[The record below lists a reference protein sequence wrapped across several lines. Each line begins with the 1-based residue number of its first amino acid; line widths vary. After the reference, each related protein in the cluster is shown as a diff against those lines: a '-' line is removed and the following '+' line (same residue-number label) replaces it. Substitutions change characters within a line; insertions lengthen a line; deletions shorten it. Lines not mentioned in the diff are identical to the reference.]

1 MLPAPVS
8 AARELDVDAAPA
20 PQPAA
25 RVGAP
30 ARAAALRRRVGRLP
44 RRSICEGGLGVG
56 RLLHNAGSGRETCR
70 HPERFPQRGP
80 LRGEKDWLLSPDPF
94 PIEKKFLAELDQLG
108 HRLFVFQRACN
119 QLYQQSIRGKQ
130 PEWVAR
136 YLDAG
141 KPKELIEF
149 SRRKEIRENLP
160 RVIRPDLI
168 LTDTGY
174 TIAEIDSVPGGNR
187 PDRLAQRNLFE
198 IRHRDHRRRGRNARW
213 ISERAS
219 KRWRHR
225 HFTRSGD
232 LSAGDGMDRRALEG
246 RAPSRPGTA
255 QRPSLQQQW
264 RVVAAEN
271 YEPQDDR
278 AVYRFFEL
286 FDVPNI
292 PNIDNT
298 LRASAEGR
306 ITITP
311 PIKPYLEEKM
321 WFALFWMQ
329 PLREFW
335 RRELGEK
342 YFIKLQEVIPY
353 SWLLDPT
360 PLPQHAVI
368 PRLEI
373 HDWREAAKF
382 SQKDRDLLLKV
393 SGFSPLGW
401 GSRGITLGSDLA
413 HAEWEKRID
422 NALAT
427 FESSP
432 TIMQRFHKGKLFEHR
447 YWDDGGSAAPSGDAD
462 KNAAS
467 PPNFNIEQGTA
478 RSTLKTMK
486 GRVRL
491 CPYFFVEADRVKLH
505 GALATIAPA
514 DKKFVH
520 GMRDAILVPSRR
532 ENGDVRPVTI

>member
-1 MLPAPVS
+1 MLTQS
-8 AARELDVDAAPA
+8 DRL
-20 PQPAA
+20 QTI
-25 RVGAP
+25 
-30 ARAAALRRRVGRLP
+30 RAAFP
-44 RRSICEGGLGVG
+44 REGLF
-56 RLLHNAGSGRETCR
+56 A
-70 HPERFPQRGP
+70 
-80 LRGEKDWLLSPDPF
+80 EKAWLLSPDAF
-94 PIEKKFLAELDQLG
+94 PVEKKFVAELEQLG

-119 QLYQQSIRGKQ
+119 QLYQLSIKGKQ
-130 PEWVAR
+130 PAWIAR

-149 SRRKEIRENLP
+149 SRRKEIRDDLP

-168 LTDTGY
+168 LTEKGY
-174 TIAEIDSVPGGNR
+174 IIAEIDSVPGGIGLTGWLNQTYSTF
-187 PDRLAQRNLFE
+187 DSQIIGGA
-198 IRHRDHRRRGRNARW
+198 
-213 ISERAS
+213 
-219 KRWRHR
+219 
-225 HFTRSGD
+225 
-232 LSAGDGMDRRALEG
+232 DGMLESFRTALPNGGDIVISQEAATYRPEMEWIAARLNQKILDNG
-246 RAPSRPGTA
+246 SSILDEERVSSENPASSIKHPESAPS
-255 QRPSLQQQW
+255 W

-271 YEPQDDR
+271 YEPQDGR

-286 FDVPNI
+286 FDLPNI
-292 PNIDNT
+292 PGIENT
-298 LRASAEGR
+298 LRANAEGQ

-342 YFIKLQEVIPY
+342 YFSKLQQVIPY

-373 HDWREAAKF
+373 HDWREAARF

-401 GSRGITLGSDLA
+401 GSRGIALGADLP
-413 HAEWEKRID
+413 HAEWEKRI
-422 NALAT
+422 NHSLET

-432 TIMQRFHKGKLFEHR
+432 TIMQRFHKGRLVEHQYR
-447 YWDDGGSAAPSGDAD
+447 DPDS
-462 KNAAS
+462 N
-467 PPNFNIEQGTA
+467 E
-478 RSTLKTMK
+478 LKTMK

-491 CPYFFVEADRVKLH
+491 CPYYFVESDRVKLR
-505 GALATIAPA
+505 GALATIVPA
-514 DKKFVH
+514 DKKFLH
-520 GMRDAILVPSRR
+520 GMSDAILVPSKAQ
-532 ENGDVRPVTI
+532 

>member
-1 MLPAPVS
+1 
-8 AARELDVDAAPA
+8 LDVAKIDMI
-20 PQPAA
+20 
-25 RVGAP
+25 
-30 ARAAALRRRVGRLP
+30 AAAENKLDTI
-44 RRSICEGGLGVG
+44 RSAFPKEGLF
-56 RLLHNAGSGRETCR
+56 A
-70 HPERFPQRGP
+70 
-80 LRGEKDWLLSPDPF
+80 EKDWLLSPDPF
-94 PIEKKFLAELDQLG
+94 PIEKKFLTELDQLG

-119 QLYQQSIRGKQ
+119 QLYQLSVKGKQ
-130 PEWVAR
+130 PAWVAR

-141 KPKELIEF
+141 KPPKLIEF
-149 SRRKEIRENLP
+149 SRRKEIRDDLP

-168 LTDTGY
+168 LTENGY
-174 TIAEIDSVPGGNR
+174 IIAEIDSVPGGIGLTSWLNQTYSGFDKEIIGDTNGMLDGFHSVLPNGGDIVISLEAATYR
-187 PDRLAQRNLFE
+187 PEMEWIAARLKD
-198 IRHRDHRRRGRNARW
+198 RHRD
-213 ISERAS
+213 
-219 KRWRHR
+219 
-225 HFTRSGD
+225 
-232 LSAGDGMDRRALEG
+232 LE
-246 RAPSRPGTA
+246 
-255 QRPSLQQQW
+255 W
-264 RVVAAEN
+264 HVVAAEN

-286 FDVPNI
+286 FDLPNI

-298 LRASAEGR
+298 LRANAEGR

-373 HDWREAAKF
+373 HDWREAAKL

-401 GSRGITLGSDLA
+401 GSRGIALGADLP
-413 HAEWEKRID
+413 HAEWEQRIEH
-422 NALAT
+422 ALET
-427 FESSP
+427 FEQSP
-432 TIMQRFHKGKLFEHR
+432 TILQRFHKGRLFEHR
-447 YWDDGGSAAPSGDAD
+447 YWDPESG
-462 KNAAS
+462 
-467 PPNFNIEQGTA
+467 E
-478 RSTLKTMK
+478 LKTMK

-491 CPYFFVEADRVKLH
+491 CPYFFVEQDRVKLR
-505 GALATIAPA
+505 GALATIVPA
-514 DKKFVH
+514 DKKFLH
-520 GMRDAILVPSRR
+520 GMRDAILAPSQLS
-532 ENGDVRPVTI
+532 DKA

>member
-1 MLPAPVS
+1 MLVQDEKLS
-8 AARELDVDAAPA
+8 AIREAFPK
-20 PQPAA
+20 
-25 RVGAP
+25 
-30 ARAAALRRRVGRLP
+30 
-44 RRSICEGGLGVG
+44 EGLF
-56 RLLHNAGSGRETCR
+56 A
-70 HPERFPQRGP
+70 
-80 LRGEKDWLLSPDPF
+80 EKDWLLSPDPF
-94 PIEKKFLAELDQLG
+94 KIDKEFERELEQLG

-119 QLYQQSIRGKQ
+119 QLYQMSVKGKQ
-130 PEWVAR
+130 PAWIAR

-141 KPKELIEF
+141 KPAELIEF
-149 SRRKEIRENLP
+149 SRRKEIREDLP
-160 RVIRPDLI
+160 RVIRPDLV
-168 LTDTGY
+168 LTDDGY
-174 TIAEIDSVPGGNR
+174 VIAEIDSVPGGIGLTAWLNQTYSAF
-187 PDRLAQRNLFE
+187 DNE
-198 IRHRDHRRRGRNARW
+198 IIGGANEMIEGFRGVLPKGGDIV
-213 ISERAS
+213 ISEEAATYRPEMEWIAAQL
-219 KRWRHR
+219 HQ
-225 HFTRSGD
+225 T
-232 LSAGDGMDRRALEG
+232 SA
-246 RAPSRPGTA
+246 
-255 QRPSLQQQW
+255 W

-271 YEPQDDR
+271 YEPQDGR

-286 FDVPNI
+286 FDLPNI
-292 PNIDNT
+292 PKIDKT
-298 LRASAEGR
+298 LRTNAEGR

-342 YFIKLQEVIPY
+342 YFLQLQKVIPY

-401 GSRGITLGSDLA
+401 GSRGIALGSDLP
-413 HAEWEKRID
+413 HAEWQQRIE

-427 FESSP
+427 FETSP
-432 TIMQRFHKGKLFEHR
+432 TILQRFHKGRLFEHR
-447 YWDDGGSAAPSGDAD
+447 YWDG
-462 KNAAS
+462 
-467 PPNFNIEQGTA
+467 EE
-478 RSTLKTMK
+478 LKTMK

-491 CPYFFVEADRVKLH
+491 CPYFFVEADKVKLR

-514 DKKFVH
+514 DKKLLH
-520 GMRDAILVPSRR
+520 GMRDAIMVPTARSTSTPSP
-532 ENGDVRPVTI
+532 ES